1 MACYNLDE
9 VRKLAKQGAVEYM
22 GRTANRDA
30 AELGYSL
37 NDVIRC
43 LAALTEDEFSK
54 SLEYGAGLKHDV
66 YITKFPR
73 PNGEED
79 EIDELYVKFVLINNM
94 LTISI
99 ASFHLQ
105 R

>member
-1 MACYNLDE
+1 
-9 VRKLAKQGAVEYM
+9 M
-22 GRTANRDA
+22 GRTASRDA
-30 AELGYSL
+30 AELGYSF
-37 NDVIRC
+37 NDVIGC

-54 SLEYGAGLKHDV
+54 SLEYGHGPKHDV

-73 PNGEED
+73 PNGEAG
-79 EIDELYVKFVLINNM
+79 EIDELYIKFTLINSM